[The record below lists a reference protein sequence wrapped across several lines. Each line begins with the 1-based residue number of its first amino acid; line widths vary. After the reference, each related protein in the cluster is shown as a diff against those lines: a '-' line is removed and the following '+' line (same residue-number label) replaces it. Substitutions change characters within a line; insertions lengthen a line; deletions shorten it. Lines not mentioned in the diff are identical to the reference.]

1 MYTHS
6 PKFRII
12 ILACACLLLAAL
24 TPFWGISFISPAS
37 IFQAGN
43 PDAEVFWWLRLPRAV
58 AAFIAGAGLAISGMV
73 FQAMFRNPLA
83 TPFTLGVSSGAAF
96 GAATYFWLGS
106 TIFTSAGI
114 AGGVMAE
121 QVPGQVTGQ
130 IVALLGSAGSLG
142 SALMGGIL
150 SMGLVYLITSSR
162 SARGGF
168 STPVMLLAG
177 VIINFFFSSLVMF
190 IQYLSKSNDS
200 LRIMHWLM
208 GSLTGLEIPRLP
220 DLAFIVLAGGL
231 IIWRL
236 GPEIDLLTAGEELA
250 ASRGVQVKRTKL
262 SLFLVASLIVGSVV
276 SVSGPIGFVG
286 MMVPHCCRL
295 WLGPLMGSSHR
306 LLFPAVFFAGG
317 CFLCLCDLLARLTLA
332 PAELPIGIITALLG
346 APFFL
351 WILFHSGKS
360 NSGGANNNGNE
371 AFFQ

>member
-1 MYTHS
+1 MNTFN
-6 PKFRII
+6 PKIRILT
-12 ILACACLLLAAL
+12 LAVICLLLAAL
-24 TPFWGISFISPAS
+24 SPFWGISFISPTA
-37 IFQAGN
+37 IFQPGN
-43 PDAEVFWWLRLPRAV
+43 PDAEVFWWLRFPRTI

-96 GAATYFWLGS
+96 GAAVYFWIGSISSSVLFSGLFSAGVASSTLASLLGS
-106 TIFTSAGI
+106 T
-114 AGGVMAE
+114 
-121 QVPGQVTGQ
+121 
-130 IVALLGSAGSLG
+130 GSLG
-142 SALMGGIL
+142 SALVGGLL
-150 SMGLVYLITSSR
+150 SMGLVYLITCSR

-190 IQYLSKSNDS
+190 IQYLSKANDS

-236 GPEIDLLTAGEELA
+236 SPEIDLLTAGEEIA

-262 SLFLVASLIVGSVV
+262 TLFLVASLIVGSVV

-295 WLGPLMGSSHR
+295 WLGPVMGSSHR

-317 CFLCLCDLLARLTLA
+317 CFLCLCDLLARLLLA
-332 PAELPIGIITALLG
+332 PAELPIGRITALLG

-351 WILFHSGKS
+351 WILFRSGP
-360 NSGGANNNGNE
+360 NRGNGS
-371 AFFQ
+371 ADFF